1 MTVNVL
7 FFSVLRDL
15 AGTDALSLELEPGTS
30 LGRAVS
36 LLGERFPSLASWDG
50 RLLLAVNGEY
60 ADRSSVLAEGDE
72 VALMPPVQG
81 G

>member
-1 MTVNVL
+1 MTVRVL
-7 FFSVLRDL
+7 FFSLLRDL
-15 AGTDALSLELEPGTS
+15 AGTDQLALDLPGPCT
-30 LGRAVS
+30 LGEAVDR
-36 LLGERFPSLASWDG
+36 LWERFPLLAAWNG

-60 ADRSSVLAEGDE
+60 ADRASGLAEGDE